1 MKIICV
7 GMNYADHVSEF
18 RSPKP
23 TKPVIF
29 MKPDTALLRSNLPF
43 YHPDF
48 SEEIHYECEL
58 ILRIC
63 KEGKYIDQKFA
74 HKYYDQIGLGLD
86 FTARDLQS
94 QFKSKGLPWE
104 LAKAFDQ
111 SAVVSSFFPK
121 DDFPNVQNLNFSL
134 FQNGVMKQKGNT
146 SEMIFGVDEI
156 LSFASRFF
164 TLKTGDI
171 IFTGTP
177 KGVDKIKIGDKLEA
191 YLEDKKVLECEVK

>member
-1 MKIICV
+1 
-7 GMNYADHVSEF
+7 
-18 RSPKP
+18 
-23 TKPVIF
+23 
-29 MKPDTALLRSNLPF
+29 
-43 YHPDF
+43 
-48 SEEIHYECEL
+48 
-58 ILRIC
+58 
-63 KEGKYIDQKFA
+63 
-74 HKYYDQIGLGLD
+74 
-86 FTARDLQS
+86 LQS